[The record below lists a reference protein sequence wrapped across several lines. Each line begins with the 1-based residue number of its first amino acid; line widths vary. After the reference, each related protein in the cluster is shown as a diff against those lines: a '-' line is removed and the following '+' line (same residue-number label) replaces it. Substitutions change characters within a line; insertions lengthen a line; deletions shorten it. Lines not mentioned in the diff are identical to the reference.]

1 MALSLGLL
9 AAYVLIA
16 VLVLIA
22 LRQQGLPPS
31 VKLGLAA
38 ITCLFY
44 FVTWFGIEKLLGQ
57 PSPSPL
63 PSEFRV
69 IWIHIDEPE
78 GDNQGEFTIGCAR

>member
-38 ITCLFY
+38 ITCLF
-44 FVTWFGIEKLLGQ
+44 I
-57 PSPSPL
+57 S
-63 PSEFRV
+63 
-69 IWIHIDEPE
+69 
-78 GDNQGEFTIGCAR
+78 